1 MAHLG
6 MRMPHPDTTAIM
18 QQASGAQLDQQDLT
32 IPLEAIIFIE
42 MARREALSGLHLQTL
57 SGFFDERSRKKP
69 SRLMYTIWIVL
80 LRAKALI
87 IMRSSFMIVPFWL
100 RLIESLF

>member
-6 MRMPHPDTTAIM
+6 IRMPHQDTTAIM
-18 QQASGAQLDQQDLT
+18 QQASGARLAQQGPT

-57 SGFFDERSRKKP
+57 SESFDARSSTNP
-69 SRLMYTIWIVL
+69 SRLMHTIWIVL
-80 LRAKALI
+80 LHATKPL
-87 IMRSSFMIVPFWL
+87 S
-100 RLIESLF
+100 

>member
-6 MRMPHPDTTAIM
+6 MGMPHPDTTAIM
-18 QQASGAQLDQQDLT
+18 QQASGAQLVQQGLT

-57 SGFFDERSRKKP
+57 SESFDERSGKKP
-69 SRLMYTIWIVL
+69 SRLMYTIWIVQ
-80 LRAKALI
+80 LRATKPL
-87 IMRSSFMIVPFWL
+87 S
-100 RLIESLF
+100 